1 MGHMEKVGI
10 SNGNETETGNANW
23 KWELELEIGTKNT
36 PITGAMFSSYSVKS
50 HYSCT

>member
-1 MGHMEKVGI
+1 MEMKQKLEMLTG
-10 SNGNETETGNANW
+10 NGNWNRKW
-23 KWELELEIGTKNT
+23 KLESEMGTKNT